1 MADRSTM
8 TVRRTID
15 PNLAALNEMLSQR
28 SGLFLV
34 SVHNYRIQK
43 VARVEKE
50 MRPAKVSLRSV
61 PNPALPARTSL
72 CRGGFVNQG
81 SRNHQLPTV

>member
-1 MADRSTM
+1 MADRATM
-8 TVRRTID
+8 TVRRTAD
-15 PNLAALNEMLSQR
+15 PNLAALNEMLAQR

-50 MRPAKVSLRSV
+50 RKIEEIAGYDREERRVGRDSPAD
-61 PNPALPARTSL
+61 A
-72 CRGGFVNQG
+72 
-81 SRNHQLPTV
+81 